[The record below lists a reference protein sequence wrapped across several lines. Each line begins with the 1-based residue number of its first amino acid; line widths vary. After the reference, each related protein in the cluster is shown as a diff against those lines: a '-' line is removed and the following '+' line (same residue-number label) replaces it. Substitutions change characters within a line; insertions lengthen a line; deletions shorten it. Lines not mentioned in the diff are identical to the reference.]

1 MSETDTQDQ
10 EDFQADH
17 DEVLDDGAPDDGAPD
32 DGAPDDEAPDEAGTD
47 VVQVVDFDGQGDSE
61 DDEDDEDTAIRAL
74 AIRHVLERQ
83 LVASQSLTE
92 QLVEAATD
100 VSAAVVHAPAI
111 VVDEIRGGATLPT
124 AFANTGTAVRE
135 VVNTAGG
142 RVRTAVGEYVDGRAT
157 LPKAVV
163 VGAADV
169 AESVVR
175 AQGTVAANAI
185 TGAFT
190 VAGVAVRGGDVREAL
205 GDERQEVRAT
215 AVAAREQIVESWR
228 HAREHV
234 EAARSIG

>member
-1 MSETDTQDQ
+1 MSETETQDEQ
-10 EDFQADH
+10 DVQADH
-17 DEVLDDGAPDDGAPD
+17 EEIVEEDADVIQIV
-32 DGAPDDEAPDEAGTD
+32 DDEHDD
-47 VVQVVDFDGQGDSE
+47 H
-61 DDEDDEDTAIRAL
+61 DEDGAIRAL

-83 LVASQSLTE
+83 IVASQSLTE
-92 QLVEAATD
+92 QLLEVATD
-100 VSAAVVHAPAI
+100 VSAAVVHSPAT

-135 VVNTAGG
+135 VVNTAGS
-142 RVRTAVGEYVDGRAT
+142 RLRTAVGEYVDGRAT

-175 AQGTVAANAI
+175 AQGTVAATAV

-215 AVAAREQIVESWR
+215 AVAAREQVLDSWR
-228 HAREHV
+228 QAREHV

>member
-1 MSETDTQDQ
+1 MSETETQDEQ
-10 EDFQADH
+10 DVQADH
-17 DEVLDDGAPDDGAPD
+17 EEIVEEDADVIQIV
-32 DGAPDDEAPDEAGTD
+32 DDEHDD
-47 VVQVVDFDGQGDSE
+47 HDDH
-61 DDEDDEDTAIRAL
+61 DEDGAIRAL

-83 LVASQSLTE
+83 IVASQSLTE
-92 QLVEAATD
+92 QLLEVATD
-100 VSAAVVHAPAI
+100 VSAAVVHSPAT

-135 VVNTAGG
+135 VVNTAGS
-142 RVRTAVGEYVDGRAT
+142 RLRTAVGQYVDGRAT

-175 AQGTVAANAI
+175 AQGTVAATAV

-205 GDERQEVRAT
+205 GDERQEVRST
-215 AVAAREQIVESWR
+215 AVAAREQVLDSWR
-228 HAREHV
+228 QAREHV

>member
-1 MSETDTQDQ
+1 MSETETQDEQ
-10 EDFQADH
+10 DVQADH
-17 DEVLDDGAPDDGAPD
+17 EEIVEEDADVIQIV
-32 DGAPDDEAPDEAGTD
+32 DDEHDD
-47 VVQVVDFDGQGDSE
+47 H
-61 DDEDDEDTAIRAL
+61 DEDGAIRAL

-83 LVASQSLTE
+83 IVASQSLTE
-92 QLVEAATD
+92 QLLEVATD
-100 VSAAVVHAPAI
+100 VSAAVVHSPAT
-111 VVDEIRGGATLPT
+111 VVDEIRSGATLPT

-135 VVNTAGG
+135 VVNTAGS
-142 RVRTAVGEYVDGRAT
+142 RLRTAVGEYVDGRAT

-175 AQGTVAANAI
+175 AQGTVAATAV

-215 AVAAREQIVESWR
+215 AVAAREQVLDSWR
-228 HAREHV
+228 QAREHV